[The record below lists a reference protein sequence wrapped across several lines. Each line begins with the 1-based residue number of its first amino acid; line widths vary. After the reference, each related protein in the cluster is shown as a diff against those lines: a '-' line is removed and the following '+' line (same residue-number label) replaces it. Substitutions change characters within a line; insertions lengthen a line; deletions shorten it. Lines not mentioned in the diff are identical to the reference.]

1 MAAIGVRRTT
11 ALAISICALLATAGP
26 AAAQQASPA
35 DGGPAEGNPAIR
47 DHLQLGLGYFD
58 VFDGG
63 HDAVYG
69 SAIYRPGV
77 RYFEFDA
84 QAGDVWQG
92 IGPQVGIGLNS
103 EGGKLAHAGFFLDIR
118 PFDNVVVWPGTN
130 VAAWDEGDSRD
141 LGGTFQFMS
150 ELYVGYRL
158 PWDDLVG
165 VSLQHI
171 SNADIHDSNPGGDTL
186 MATYTVSF
194 GPLFGD

>member
-1 MAAIGVRRTT
+1 MVANGVCRTA
-11 ALAISICALLATAGP
+11 ALAISMCALLAPAGP
-26 AAAQQASPA
+26 SVAQDSSGA
-35 DGGPAEGNPAIR
+35 DGNPAIR

-58 VFDGG
+58 VFDQE
-63 HDAVYG
+63 DESVYA

-77 RYFEFDA
+77 RYLDFGA

-92 IGPQVGIGLNS
+92 IGPQVGVGLNS
-103 EGGKLAHAGFFLDIR
+103 DGGKLAHAGFFLDIR

-130 VAAWDEGDSRD
+130 VAAWDAGDSRD

-165 VSLQHI
+165 VSLQHV
-171 SNADIHDSNPGGDTL
+171 SNADIHDSNRGGDTL

-194 GPLFGD
+194 APLFGE